1 MNATVRTVLAEY
13 RARLEDIYGP
23 RLAGLILFGSQ
34 ARGDADPDSDIDVM
48 IVLSGP
54 LDDWAETQRTSEVT
68 SEISIKFDTA
78 LSRLFTTAED
88 YAQKTAP
95 FFETVRREGISL

>member
-1 MNATVRTVLAEY
+1 MNVRLRKILAEY

-23 RLAGLILFGSQ
+23 RLAGLVLFGSQ

-54 LDDWAETQRTSEVT
+54 LDDWQETQRTSDVT
-68 SEISIKFDTA
+68 SEISMRFDTA
-78 LSRLFTTAED
+78 ISRLFATPED
-88 YAQKTAP
+88 YARKTAP
-95 FFETVRREGISL
+95 FFETVRREGIAL